1 MSGKVAEIKNLIG
14 REELGSAIGGMWDS
28 WNMQRQGWLEE
39 KKELRNYLFATDTS
53 TTSNKTLPWK
63 NSTTIPKL
71 CQLRD
76 NLHSNYISAM
86 FSNEEWAMWQAGN
99 LEAAN
104 IAVKQAVTNYI
115 KNKIQERNLR
125 QTFSQLVYDYI
136 DYGNAFAEVV
146 WVYETR
152 QNEDT
157 GEDDILYVG
166 PDIIRISPLDIVFN
180 PTAPDF
186 KSSPKIRRYVKSIG
200 ELEKDKDIYTDHP
213 SFAEALKKVKEVRG
227 YIGNYKVTDVDKA
240 AGFSVDGFGSL
251 YEYYSSGYVELLEFE
266 GDIYDTVNNKLL
278 TGRRITVVDRSYV
291 ALDEPLPSWFGTS
304 YKLHVG
310 WRLRQDNLYAMG
322 PLDNLVGM
330 QYRIDHL
337 ENAKA
342 DAMDLAIHPPLG
354 VSGNVEEFSWGPGEV
369 IDMGD
374 DGNILE
380 LGKSL
385 QAVIAAQNDIQAME
399 NKMEEMAGAPRQAM
413 GIRTPGEKT
422 AFEVQTLENAA
433 GRIFQEKV
441 NNFEIN
447 LVEPALNMM
456 LELARRKL
464 DHADVVRVIDDEFG
478 VEEFITITKEDI
490 TAKGKL
496 RAMGSRH
503 FAARAQ
509 LIQNVSTIFNSS
521 IGVKLEPHTSA
532 IALASLVED
541 VMGLQRYQLFREN
554 VGITEQVQ
562 SQQLLGEMEQQAM
575 QEASVPV
582 MR

>member
-227 YIGNYKVTDVDKA
+227 YIGNYKVTDVDK
-240 AGFSVDGFGSL
+240 
-251 YEYYSSGYVELLEFE
+251 
-266 GDIYDTVNNKLL
+266 
-278 TGRRITVVDRSYV
+278 
-291 ALDEPLPSWFGTS
+291 
-304 YKLHVG
+304 
-310 WRLRQDNLYAMG
+310 RQDNLYAMG

-441 NNFEIN
+441 NNFEATRYGQPTLCRKGTAYPKRVYN
-447 LVEPALNMM
+447 L
-456 LELARRKL
+456 
-464 DHADVVRVIDDEFG
+464 
-478 VEEFITITKEDI
+478 
-490 TAKGKL
+490 
-496 RAMGSRH
+496 
-503 FAARAQ
+503 
-509 LIQNVSTIFNSS
+509 
-521 IGVKLEPHTSA
+521 
-532 IALASLVED
+532 
-541 VMGLQRYQLFREN
+541 
-554 VGITEQVQ
+554 
-562 SQQLLGEMEQQAM
+562 
-575 QEASVPV
+575 
-582 MR
+582 